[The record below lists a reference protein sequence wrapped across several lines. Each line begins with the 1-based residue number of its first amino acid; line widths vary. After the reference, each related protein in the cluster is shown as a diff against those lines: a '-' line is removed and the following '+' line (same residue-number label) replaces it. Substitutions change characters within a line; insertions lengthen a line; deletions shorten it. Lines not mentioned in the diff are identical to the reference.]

1 MAILGKMKN
10 KIGILVGFIII
21 NSIFMFIFTFEYSK
35 YDINLMDETELT
47 EKLLQLDG
55 IGEAKASLIAQNRP
69 YFSIEDIQAI
79 QGIGKASMGQ
89 IYRHFTV
96 RGWDMRTD
104 VMLVIFVVSNVLN
117 VLGCWLITFLYSR
130 KIDHLTINKYVKI

>member
-47 EKLLQLDG
+47 EKLVQLDG

-89 IYRHFTV
+89 IHRHFAV

-117 VLGCWLITFLYSR
+117 VLGCWLLTFLYSR
-130 KIDHLTINKYVKI
+130 KIDSLTINKYVKI